1 MMARNCDSRAG
12 VTALSLILLCLTIS
26 NNIVPVPV
34 AEAIWLSIPNSGT
47 KCVSEEIQNGVV
59 VLADYYVLNEEH
71 PEHPVT
77 VTVRVTSPYG
87 NNLHHN
93 ENATHGQFAFTTS
106 EGGNYL
112 ACFTLD
118 GHQGP
123 ATGVTL
129 SLDWKI
135 GIAAKDW
142 DSVAKK
148 EKIEGVELEVR
159 KLKDHAEAIHNNLLY
174 LKQREADMREVSEK
188 TNSRVAWYSI
198 MSLGVCIVVSVLQLW
213 HLKSYF
219 QKKKLI

>member
-1 MMARNCDSRAG
+1 MARNCDSRAG

-26 NNIVPVPV
+26 NNIVPV

-71 PEHPVT
+71 PEHHVT

-159 KLKDHAEAIHNNLLY
+159 KLKDHVEAIHNNLLY